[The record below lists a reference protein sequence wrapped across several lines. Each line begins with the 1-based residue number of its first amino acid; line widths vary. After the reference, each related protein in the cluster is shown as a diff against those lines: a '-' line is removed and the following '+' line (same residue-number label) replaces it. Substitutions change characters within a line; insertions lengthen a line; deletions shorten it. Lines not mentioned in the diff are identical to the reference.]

1 MKNLF
6 NVFAAGTAVA
16 ALGLGAGAAQA
27 ADATATATA
36 EILEQVT
43 IAQAADLD
51 FGTIVP
57 STTAAS
63 TVVIAANA
71 AGTRTCGAGLTC
83 AGTPGSG
90 RFDVT
95 GSNGQTVDITDNGS
109 DIALSDGTNSMSV
122 AFDFSSATLAMTGS
136 AVPLYVGGTLDVA
149 QNQPTGVYTGTIAVS
164 ANYQ

>member
-1 MKNLF
+1 MNKLF
-6 NVFAAGTAVA
+6 NAIAAGSAIA
-16 ALGLGAGAAQA
+16 ALGVGASAAQA

-43 IAQAADLD
+43 IVQAADLD

-63 TVVIAANA
+63 TVGIAANA

-83 AGTPGSG
+83 AGTNASAQ
-90 RFDVT
+90 FDVT

-109 DIALSDGTNSMSV
+109 SAVLTSGGDTMGVSFA
-122 AFDFSSATLAMTGS
+122 FSSATLAMTGA
-136 AVPLYVGGTLDVA
+136 AVPLYVGGTLNVGIS
-149 QNQPTGVYTGTIAVS
+149 QPTGVYTGTIAVS